1 MNKKTESKYVAKN
14 IYKARRQSLL
24 TSDGLLAVH
33 ESNSEEKMELSDEPS
48 VSDLPDEDPDFAEDF
63 DCETDNEERN
73 NRADAKERNNRAES
87 GSRYG
92 ANKRKREQPVPLEQQ
107 LERSEQ
113 AIKSLTKHLDRK
125 TCPKSLQYRA
135 RARIRADNDFRRD
148 IKRLRSKAEQE
159 YVQALIRFHNRKIE
173 SLRSA
178 LRKEK
183 RIKLASKTDKQSTV
197 TKSTDF
203 ARSAPSKHLY
213 NPEMYNR

>member
-1 MNKKTESKYVAKN
+1 M
-14 IYKARRQSLL
+14 SLL

-33 ESNSEEKMELSDEPS
+33 ESSSEENMELNDEPS

-73 NRADAKERNNRAES
+73 NRVDAKERNNRAEKTS

-113 AIKSLTKHLDRK
+113 AIKSLTKHMDRK
-125 TCPKSLQYRA
+125 TCPKSLQYRD

-178 LRKEK
+178 LRM
-183 RIKLASKTDKQSTV
+183 
-197 TKSTDF
+197 
-203 ARSAPSKHLY
+203 RSEL
-213 NPEMYNR
+213 N